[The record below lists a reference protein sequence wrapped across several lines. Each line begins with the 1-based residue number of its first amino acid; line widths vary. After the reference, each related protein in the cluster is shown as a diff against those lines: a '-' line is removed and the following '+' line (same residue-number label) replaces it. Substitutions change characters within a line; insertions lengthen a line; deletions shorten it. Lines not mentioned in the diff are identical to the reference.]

1 MFFTNSL
8 NSNTVA
14 MIFVLLYSTL
24 TAVSAAEVY
33 MRLDRWCTRLIL
45 RLFLGL
51 RFVFILIAVVLLF
64 TLKGKEIEYGFWVIT
79 MAIYFL
85 FKEMYIMRVY
95 LTDFAV
101 TVFKLL
107 WLKIKDKVVRQPT
120 KVKLGNENEI

>member
-8 NSNTVA
+8 NSNTAA

-45 RLFLGL
+45 RMFFGL
-51 RFVFILIAVVLLF
+51 RFVFILIAIVLLF
-64 TLKGKEIEYGFWVIT
+64 TLQGKEIEYGFWVIT
-79 MAIYFL
+79 MTIYFVL
-85 FKEMYIMRVY
+85 KEIYIMRVY
-95 LTDFAV
+95 LSDFFV
-101 TVFKLL
+101 TVFKLV
-107 WLKIKDKVVRQPT
+107 WSKIKDKIVRQPT